1 MYPRYYAL
9 RRVNPYRGV
18 MQVVDVGEAVA
29 HSFDGLTWH
38 LRADDG
44 YGWVRPVGVWE
55 EGAGLRLGQ
64 ASQAA
69 DLLVALETRPA
80 LPFPIFDTWERWL
93 LEHDS
98 GQPLALL
105 DAVRDD
111 ALRGEERDVQ
121 WHPFALSYT
130 GFQSAALAC
139 EPGAPQD
146 RHKAWLSRMVN
157 DRARPHAAAQWFKR
171 GQDGV
176 GHGADGERAGERIP
190 AAWRNRELPASAFPE
205 LLVQENGNNPLEHSV
220 IADYHAHL
228 APLLLFWP
236 RLSEA
241 TRERLEAQ
249 ACDVPQRLLRIH
261 RLLPRIMNPARVTAA
276 LVAARLEQAQGKRD
290 DDWI

>member
-44 YGWVRPVGVWE
+44 YGLVRPVGVWE

-64 ASQAA
+64 ADQAA
-69 DLLVALETRPA
+69 DLIVALETRPA
-80 LPFPIFDTWERWL
+80 LPFPIFDTWELWL
-93 LEHDS
+93 LAHDS
-98 GQPLALL
+98 GEPLALL

-111 ALRGEERDVQ
+111 ALRSEERDVQ
-121 WHPFALSYT
+121 WHPFTLAYT
-130 GFQSAALAC
+130 GFQSTTLAC
-139 EPGAPQD
+139 EPKPSPD
-146 RHKAWLSRMVN
+146 RHKEVLSRMVN
-157 DRARPHAAAQWFKR
+157 HSARPHAVAQWFKR

-176 GHGADGERAGERIP
+176 GYGTGGVRVP
-190 AAWRNRELPASAFPE
+190 AAWRNRVLPASAFPE
-205 LLVQENGNNPLEHSV
+205 LLVQENWNNPLECSV

-228 APLLLFWP
+228 APLLLQWP
-236 RLSEA
+236 RLCET
-241 TRERLEAQ
+241 TRERLEAL
-249 ACDVPQRLLRIH
+249 ACETPQRVLRVH
-261 RLLPRIMNPARVTAA
+261 RLLPRVMNPARLNAA
-276 LVAARLEQAQGKRD
+276 LVAARLEQAQGLRD